1 MPYIVPLAR
10 RAAPLP
16 TRALAARSFFYILF
30 SSVAMAVA
38 VVAIT
43 QIGTFSDG
51 LSSLVC
57 DTEQIRVQTAT
68 FVDNIAAPLQW
79 IRGNVTTVVVG
90 VEKDLAEIDKDR
102 LFEKV
107 QKEWRI

>member
-1 MPYIVPLAR
+1 
-10 RAAPLP
+10 
-16 TRALAARSFFYILF
+16 
-30 SSVAMAVA
+30 MAVG
-38 VVAIT
+38 VMAIT

-57 DTEQIRVQTAT
+57 DTEQIRVQTAS

-107 QKEWRI
+107 KKRVALMKLKQKLKQRRHMDDATN

>member
-1 MPYIVPLAR
+1 
-10 RAAPLP
+10 
-16 TRALAARSFFYILF
+16 
-30 SSVAMAVA
+30 MAVA

-90 VEKDLAEIDKDR
+90 VEKDMAEIDKDR
-102 LFEKV
+102 LFKRYRKRGANEAETKATHRRRYK
-107 QKEWRI
+107 QHLDSSELITYTKL